1 MKLRS
6 FVSIGSDD
14 WIPMEDEPPYYIDR
28 GEPNDYEPPGNKYIG
43 ANMRLV
49 DYVIGN
55 TVSKISGEVVD
66 QIKTLVLTKNV
77 YTIDITEYCRRYDP
91 SIFIRLFKNIPVKM
105 KPTESGENYLSLLNN
120 RTCRDVVDYMG
131 CKILVCTGSIYN
143 GNDMSVTLSVINRKH
158 HKKVLDKFVDKLERQ
173 LRKSEVY
180 NPHRVGWLSGCGFR
194 YYFNKSQRT
203 LDDVFVPKKTLN
215 ELYTAISGFKN
226 NKDWY
231 SKHLIPYHFGILL
244 YGPPGTG
251 KSSLITALSNKYQV
265 TPHYVSVS
273 NIRELLSSSDQIKRE
288 LSKTDD
294 IKFVI
299 VEDVDSCEFLS
310 VYEYDEEE
318 DDMPDFPKLKW
329 KKEFDFRQTAL
340 SDFLN
345 MMDGSD
351 SFENV
356 IWIFTTNHLEKL
368 EPSLI
373 RAGRMDIKLLI
384 DYADEET
391 FGDFILYH
399 FNKDLPEGFKIRDNV
414 SLAEVQNDIIMGL
427 TCGEIIEKYSAT
439 NQ

>member
-1 MKLRS
+1 MKFRS
-6 FVSIGSDD
+6 FACIGSDD
-14 WIPMEDEPPYYIDR
+14 WVPADSEPRYYA
-28 GEPNDYEPPGNKYIG
+28 GHEQPNGYEPLGNKYIG

-49 DYVIGN
+49 DYVVGN

-77 YTIDITEYCRRYDP
+77 YTVDITEYCRRYDP

-105 KPTESGENYLSLLNN
+105 KPTESCENYLSLLNN
-120 RTCRDVVDYMG
+120 RTCRDVVDYKG
-131 CKILVCTGSIYN
+131 CKILVCTGSIYS
-143 GNDMSVTLSVINRKH
+143 GNDMSVTLSVVNRKH
-158 HKKVLDKFVDKLERQ
+158 YKKVLDKFVEKLERQ

-180 NPHRVGWLSGCGFR
+180 NPKRVGWLNGCGFR

-215 ELYTAISGFKN
+215 ELYTAISGFKD
-226 NKDWY
+226 NKAWY
-231 SKHLIPYHFGILL
+231 TKHLIPYHFGILL

-265 TPHYVSVS
+265 TPHYVPVS
-273 NIRELLSSSDQIKRE
+273 NIRELLSASDQIKRE
-288 LSKTDD
+288 LSETDD

-310 VYEYDEEE
+310 VYEDRSDEDAETG
-318 DDMPDFPKLKW
+318 FKW
-329 KKEFDFRQTAL
+329 KKESDFRQTMF

-356 IWIFTTNHLEKL
+356 VWIFTTNHLEKL

-384 DYADEET
+384 DYANEET

-399 FNKDLPEGFKIRDNV
+399 FNRELPEGFKIRDNI

-439 NQ
+439 NR